1 MTDASSDGLPRTLGA
16 LRVSGWVSRS
26 VKNELRENL
35 IKALER
41 QALQRSSGQVEAL
54 FPGVMGYD
62 DTVIP
67 AIVNA
72 VLAGHDML
80 FLGEKGQGKSRL
92 MRMLGRFLDQWLPY
106 VDMSTVGGSPI
117 HEDPTRPI
125 TQRGRAFVAQHGD
138 ATPIAWWAR
147 ADRYAERLA
156 PGTKFADVIGEIDPA
171 RLMSGVSMSAE
182 ESIAFGLVPRL
193 HRGIFAINELPDLDD
208 LVQVGLF
215 NILEERDVQV
225 RGLPVRFDVDVLVL
239 FSANPTTYNRSGKVI
254 PQLKDR
260 IGSTI
265 QTHYPRQRDMGIS
278 IMEQEALTP
287 ASGGAKADGM
297 DLGGAYPLI
306 VPRFMKEIIE
316 EMATVA
322 RVSKYVDHASGVSAR
337 FSISNYRTMLASA
350 RRRGVLLG
358 ERPSVPRISDLAHAR
373 ASSTGKLELDLLS
386 SHQLSEGQ
394 ALDAIMA
401 EAIKRVFGEYVTRHG
416 LDEIAGVF
424 AKGVRLEVGDMVPSA
439 AYEKIVSR
447 VPKVW
452 DKALEA
458 NAATDP
464 AVRASCVEF
473 VLAGM
478 WASDLISRAE
488 KHGRVS
494 FET

>member
-1 MTDASSDGLPRTLGA
+1 MTEAFPDGLPRTLGA
-16 LRVSGWVSRS
+16 LRASGWVSRS
-26 VKNELRENL
+26 VKAELRENL
-35 IKALER
+35 IAALER
-41 QALQRSSGQVEAL
+41 QAASLRAGSGPPEAL
-54 FPGVMGYD
+54 FPGVVGYD

-92 MRMLGRFLDQWLPY
+92 MRMLGRFLDPLLPC
-106 VDMSTVGGSPI
+106 VDMSQEGGSPI
-117 HEDPTRPI
+117 HEDPYRPI
-125 TQRGRAFVAQHGD
+125 TRRGRALVARLGD
-138 ATPIAWWAR
+138 ATPIAWWR
-147 ADRYAERLA
+147 REDRYAERLA
-156 PGTKFADVIGEIDPA
+156 PGTKFADVIDPA
-171 RLMSGVSMSAE
+171 RLMAGVSMSDE
-182 ESIAFGLVPRL
+182 ESIAFGLVPRM
-193 HRGIFAINELPDLDD
+193 HRGIFAMNELPDLDD

-225 RGLPVRFDVDVLVL
+225 RGLPVKFDVDVLVL

-265 QTHYPRQRDMGIS
+265 QTHYPRQRDLGIA
-278 IMEQEALTP
+278 IMEQEALGV
-287 ASGGAKADGM
+287 ASGGTRADGV
-297 DLGGAYPLI
+297 DLGGAYPLV
-306 VPRFMKEIIE
+306 VPRFMKEIVE
-316 EMATVA
+316 EMAHVA
-322 RVSKYVDHASGVSAR
+322 RASKFIDHASGVSAR
-337 FSISNYRTMLASA
+337 FTISNFKTMLASA
-350 RRRGVLLG
+350 RRRAVVLG
-358 ERPSVPRISDLAHAR
+358 ERPGVPRISDLAHAR

-386 SHQLSEGQ
+386 SHQMSESQ
-394 ALDAIMA
+394 TFDAVMA

-424 AKGVRLEVGDMVPSA
+424 AKGVRLEVGDTVPSA
-439 AYEKIVSR
+439 AYEKIVAR

-488 KHGRVS
+488 KHGRLS